1 MHIAHKAFAI
11 GLLTGALLGSFGRE
25 AAAHGDASWIMEN
38 PETRVCCGPQDCGP
52 LRIYDGTAEE
62 ISTGEWQSQSHPER
76 IRLSLAAI
84 PAYSAKASAAPTRA
98 SGLSPMSAHTAGRFD
113 ASLPSRWGS
122 DDRSARRRHPDATR
136 RQLPVPQRI
145 EQGRV
150 KPPRR
155 LPVAD

>member
-62 ISTGEWQSQSHPER
+62 ISTGEWQVTIPPGTHPLVPRGDTRVFREGERGTYTSQRLEPYVCAYGGQ
-76 IRLSLAAI
+76 IRCFFAE
-84 PAYSAKASAAPTRA
+84 
-98 SGLSPMSAHTAGRFD
+98 PMGF
-113 ASLPSRWGS
+113 
-122 DDRSARRRHPDATR
+122 
-136 RQLPVPQRI
+136 
-145 EQGRV
+145 
-150 KPPRR
+150 
-155 LPVAD
+155 